1 MDLSLTV
8 EEAAFRDECRNW
20 LQGNLPWDYGTGL
33 PPLFADLA
41 EEVAFLRDW
50 QRRLAGAAHT
60 HDLISSSPLDEVVN
74 QLGR

>member
-50 QRRLAGAAHT
+50 QRRLAGAGLVGVTWPVAFG
-60 HDLISSSPLDEVVN
+60 
-74 QLGR
+74 GRGAGPDG